1 MKKLYLIL
9 NAPRFIFHYILFT
22 ITNNK
27 LKEDIKTYKKGFF
40 YFMTFEPTFRNLF
53 YVRIGRISW
62 PLMLLAPRCESLH
75 LDRLTHIGEGCHLV
89 HSYWTYIHAEKIG
102 KNFTCLHNV
111 TIGNYY
117 GLPTIGDNVSIF
129 TGAIVTGKINIGN
142 NVKIGAGAVV
152 SKSIPDNCTVIGN
165 PAFIVK
171 KDGEKVHIA
180 L

>member
-1 MKKLYLIL
+1 MSFSSLIL
-9 NAPRFIFHYILFT
+9 DLYSC
-22 ITNNK
+22 
-27 LKEDIKTYKKGFF
+27 G
-40 YFMTFEPTFRNLF
+40 
-53 YVRIGRISW
+53 
-62 PLMLLAPRCESLH
+62 
-75 LDRLTHIGEGCHLV
+75 
-89 HSYWTYIHAEKIG
+89 KIG